1 MRVFVNF
8 SAGSKISSFFI
19 LFYCCPLKKFR
30 RIKIRAGFL
39 AWNSALLVTFVL
51 LNIISVTMN
60 KGTHFNGQP
69 MYGQLINLLDKQEI
83 LKFSRANNG
92 ERYVKHFDAY
102 QHLVVMLYAVIKR
115 FDSLREIT
123 DSMFPEARKLAH
135 LGINMMP
142 RRSTLSDANAR
153 RPEIVFEST
162 YRSLYARYKDELSSD
177 SRKRQVPSW
186 LNRLQIIDST
196 TISLFS
202 NLLFKGVG
210 RNPKTGKKKG
220 GIKVHTNIHANEG
233 VPSDIKFTSAAT
245 NDSFMLKPTNY
256 NEGDIVALDR
266 AYIDYAKFE
275 EMTSRGVIYVTKMKK
290 NLVYNTLSD
299 IIYMAPNG
307 LMQERV
313 QIVEF
318 TKHTKGTEEIKHRAR
333 IITYVDLK
341 KKKPKLISLLTNDME
356 MSSEDIIA
364 IYRQRWEIELLFKQ
378 LKQNFPLRYFYGES
392 VNAIKIQIWVT
403 LIANLLLMVIQ
414 KRIKRSWSFSGL
426 ATMVRI
432 MLMYYVNC
440 YTFLEEPEKDWA
452 KMLEEAKEA
461 PPEPTLFD

>member
-1 MRVFVNF
+1 
-8 SAGSKISSFFI
+8 
-19 LFYCCPLKKFR
+19 
-30 RIKIRAGFL
+30 
-39 AWNSALLVTFVL
+39 
-51 LNIISVTMN
+51 MN
-60 KGTHFNGQP
+60 KGTHFTGQP
-69 MYGQLINLLDKQEI
+69 MYGQLISLLDKHEI
-83 LKFSRANNG
+83 LKFSREKKG

-142 RRSTLSDANAR
+142 RRKGTLSDANAR
-153 RPEIVFEST
+153 RPEAVFEST

-266 AYIDYAKFE
+266 AYIEYAKFE
-275 EMTSRGVIYVTKMKK
+275 EMTSRGVIYVTRMKK

-299 IIYMAPNG
+299 TMYMDPNG
-307 LMQERV
+307 LMKERV

-318 TKHTKGTEEIKHRAR
+318 AKHTRKQEKSSTRQGLSHM
-333 IITYVDLK
+333 
-341 KKKPKLISLLTNDME
+341 LISRRKSPN
-356 MSSEDIIA
+356 
-364 IYRQRWEIELLFKQ
+364 
-378 LKQNFPLRYFYGES
+378 
-392 VNAIKIQIWVT
+392 
-403 LIANLLLMVIQ
+403 
-414 KRIKRSWSFSGL
+414 
-426 ATMVRI
+426 
-432 MLMYYVNC
+432 
-440 YTFLEEPEKDWA
+440 
-452 KMLEEAKEA
+452 
-461 PPEPTLFD
+461 